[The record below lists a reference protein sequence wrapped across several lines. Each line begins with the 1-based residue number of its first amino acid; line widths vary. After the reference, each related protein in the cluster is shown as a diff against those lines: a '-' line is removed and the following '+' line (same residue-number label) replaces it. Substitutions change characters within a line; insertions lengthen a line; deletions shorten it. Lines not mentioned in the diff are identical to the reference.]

1 MPKVKLLL
9 KIIVSYEIICVFR
22 LFLLIL
28 RVFCGDECKVISL
41 KFKGKDMNTGR
52 KIVMTVIS
60 VLLMALA
67 VFVYVKF
74 FFVYSQ
80 GVNEGDINYFQ
91 YEGFVFKTYEGKMIQ
106 TGYNSRNSSATIQ
119 SNEFKFSVEDEAV
132 ARQIENNS
140 SRQIKLH
147 WKRYLG
153 TLPWRGNSEYVVDS
167 VVYVH
172 PIVLPAEPIDDL
184 LTLPEAR

>member
-1 MPKVKLLL
+1 MNIGG
-9 KIIVSYEIICVFR
+9 KIIAIVSTLAV
-22 LFLLIL
+22 
-28 RVFCGDECKVISL
+28 V
-41 KFKGKDMNTGR
+41 
-52 KIVMTVIS
+52 
-60 VLLMALA
+60 ALA

-91 YEGFVFKTYEGKMIQ
+91 YEGFIFKTYEGKMIQ

-119 SNEFKFSVEDEAV
+119 SNEFKFSVVDEAV

-153 TLPWRGNSEYVVDS
+153 TLPWRGKSQYVVDS
-167 VVYVH
+167 VVSVQ
-172 PIVLPAEPIDDL
+172 PLGVPVIPMDDP
-184 LTLPEAR
+184 LTLPIEN

>member
-1 MPKVKLLL
+1 
-9 KIIVSYEIICVFR
+9 
-22 LFLLIL
+22 
-28 RVFCGDECKVISL
+28 
-41 KFKGKDMNTGR
+41 MNIGG
-52 KIVMTVIS
+52 KIVTILSALV
-60 VLLMALA
+60 VVALA
-67 VFVYVKF
+67 VFVYIKF

-91 YEGFVFKTYEGKMIQ
+91 NEGFIFKTYEGKMIQ

-119 SNEFKFSVEDEAV
+119 SNEFKFSVVDEAV

-153 TLPWRGNSEYVVDS
+153 TLPWRGKSQYVVDS
-167 VVYVH
+167 VVSVQ
-172 PIVLPAEPIDDL
+172 PLGVPVIPMDDP
-184 LTLPEAR
+184 LTLPVEN

>member
-1 MPKVKLLL
+1 MKVGG
-9 KIIVSYEIICVFR
+9 KIITIVTS
-22 LFLLIL
+22 L
-28 RVFCGDECKVISL
+28 VIA
-41 KFKGKDMNTGR
+41 
-52 KIVMTVIS
+52 
-60 VLLMALA
+60 ALA

-91 YEGFVFKTYEGKMIQ
+91 NEGFIFKTYEGKMIQ

-119 SNEFKFSVEDEAV
+119 SNEFKFSVEDEQV
-132 ARQIENNS
+132 ARQIENSS

-153 TLPWRGNSEYVVDS
+153 ILPWRGNSEYVVDS
-167 VVYVH
+167 VVSVQPLGAPNMPVDDPFEI
-172 PIVLPAEPIDDL
+172 PIEQ
-184 LTLPEAR
+184 